1 MQNDNLKLKIS
12 KFKRLSLRG
21 AKRRSNLLSYFVIA
35 SSPEASGDEAIPLN
49 ELGIKNYEFMNY
61 EKNISST

>member
-1 MQNDNLKLKIS
+1 M
-12 KFKRLSLRG
+12 SLRG
-21 AKRRSNLLSYFVIA
+21 AERRSNPPSFCRVIA

-49 ELGIKNYEFMNY
+49 ELGIKNYEFINY